1 MSNSTSTPPR
11 IPEPYFTKTDAL
23 ATYGVR
29 FGRSIYGWNQNFI
42 ELPIARSH
50 IKIPSESTGIIDT
63 SGHPDSDRVLCHRLL
78 GRWPVYR
85 VEAR

>member
-23 ATYGVR
+23 ATYEVG

-42 ELPIARSH
+42 ELPMTLVP
-50 IKIPSESTGIIDT
+50 PSESMGIINT
-63 SGHPDSDRVLCHRLL
+63 SGHPESDRVLCHCLL

>member
-1 MSNSTSTPPR
+1 MPNSTSTPPR

-23 ATYGVR
+23 STYGVG
-29 FGRSIYGWNQNFI
+29 FGHSIYGWNQNFI
-42 ELPIARSH
+42 ELPMAPIPH
-50 IKIPSESTGIIDT
+50 KIPSELTGIVDT
-63 SGHPDSDRVLCHRLL
+63 SGRPESVRVPCHRLL